1 MKGELRVLGFVTII
15 FLWYGATF
23 STLIDLPPPHE
34 VGEKFFSLLITPE
47 PVLGKTLLQHSL
59 SSVARVIAGS
69 SIAFIIAIPLGILM
83 GWNLNLDMYFSMMVE
98 VFRPIPPLAW
108 IPLAYIIFAGFANPV
123 QLAQIFIVFLGA
135 FFPCL
140 LSTREFA
147 RATDKNLVEMGYAF
161 GATDKDVLRE
171 IVIPNS
177 IPGILAGI
185 RIGLGIGWMTIV
197 AAEML
202 ATSGSGLGYFIMVM
216 YEVGGRVGEII
227 SGMVMIGLI
236 GYIMNEVVLF
246 AERKLLRWR

>member
-1 MKGELRVLGFVTII
+1 MNSRLKLLAFFTII
-15 FLWYGATF
+15 FLWYAVVGLKIL
-23 STLIDLPPPHE
+23 TLPLPHE
-34 VGEKFFSLLITPE
+34 VGEKLLDLLVNPE
-47 PVLGKTLLQHSL
+47 PVLGKNLIQHSL
-59 SSVARVIAGS
+59 ASLVRVMVGS
-69 SIAFIIAIPLGILM
+69 SIAFILAIPLGIIV
-83 GWNLNLDMYFSMMVE
+83 GWNLKLDTYFSTMLE

-147 RATDKNLVEMGYAF
+147 RATDKNLLEMACAF
-161 GATDKDVLRE
+161 GASDSEVLRK
-171 IVIPNS
+171 IVIPS
-177 IPGILAGI
+177 SLPGILAGI

-216 YEVGGRVGEII
+216 YEVGGRVAEII
-227 SGMVMIGLI
+227 SGMIMIGLI
-236 GYIMNEVVLF
+236 GYLMNEVVIL
-246 AERKLLRWR
+246 AEKKLLRWR

>member
-1 MKGELRVLGFVTII
+1 MNGKLRFLAFFTII
-15 FLWYGATF
+15 LLWYGVAGLGIL
-23 STLIDLPPPHE
+23 SLPLPHE
-34 VGEKFFSLLITPE
+34 VGEKLLDLLISPE
-47 PVLGKTLLQHSL
+47 PVLGKNLIQHSFASL
-59 SSVARVIAGS
+59 VRVIAGS
-69 SIAFIIAIPLGILM
+69 SIAFVLAVPLGIII
-83 GWNLNLDMYFSMMVE
+83 GWNLRLDAYFSTMVE

-147 RATDKNLVEMGYAF
+147 RATDRNLVEMAYAF
-161 GATDKDVLRE
+161 GANDSEVLRK
-171 IVIPNS
+171 IVIPS
-177 IPGILAGI
+177 SLPGILTGI

-216 YEVGGRVGEII
+216 YEVGGRVAEII
-227 SGMVMIGLI
+227 SGMIMIGLI
-236 GYIMNEVVLF
+236 GYLMNEIVML
-246 AERKLLRWR
+246 AEKRLLRWR